1 MPPSRKISKLSSTEM
16 QTQHA
21 ILGAAVLG
29 MLLAFGCTLPVL
41 DASSG
46 LDNAT
51 IEELQA
57 SLNDTPKNL

>member
-1 MPPSRKISKLSSTEM
+1 MKTIQVIALWYT
-16 QTQHA
+16 
-21 ILGAAVLG
+21 
-29 MLLAFGCTLPVL
+29 LATLCALCWSLPVL

-46 LDNAT
+46 IDNAT